1 MESDPI
7 YLYPCIMDA
16 NDLKK
21 AAARAA
27 LQYVED
33 DAMVGVGTG
42 STVNFFIDALAER
55 RARIK
60 GAVASSEA
68 SARRLRDL
76 HIPVLELNNTDGCDV
91 YVDGAD
97 EVTEHLAMIK
107 GGGAALTREKIVAA
121 ASRKFVCIADQSKL
135 VPVLGKFPLPV
146 EVIPMARSYVGRE
159 LVKLGG
165 MPELRQ
171 GVTTDNGNLIL
182 DVRGLTILNPVELE
196 TAINMIPGVV
206 TNGIFARR
214 PADILLLA
222 APGGVKTYRR
232 K

>member
-1 MESDPI
+1 
-7 YLYPCIMDA
+7 MDA
-16 NDLKK
+16 NELKK
-21 AAARAA
+21 AAAQAA

-42 STVNFFIDALAER
+42 STVNFFIDALASR

-121 ASRKFVCIADQSKL
+121 ASRRFVCIADESKL

-222 APGGVKTYRR
+222 AADGVKTYKR

>member
-159 LVKLGG
+159 LAKLGG

-222 APGGVKTYRR
+222 APDGVKTYKRR
-232 K
+232 